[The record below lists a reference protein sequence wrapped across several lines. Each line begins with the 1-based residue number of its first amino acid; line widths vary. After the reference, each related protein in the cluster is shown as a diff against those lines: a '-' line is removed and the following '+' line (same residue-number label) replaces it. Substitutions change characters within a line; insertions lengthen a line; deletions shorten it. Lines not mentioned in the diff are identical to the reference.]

1 MVCCRLRVQA
11 IRSSWL
17 TTASLRM
24 FIPVPALLAAIIVAV
39 IGGLWGR
46 ARLNA
51 KIKQEK
57 EVSFGFAIGAIL
69 QSILVIDAVERVKY
83 IANRLTSYRPS
94 STAMEQLIRAGSLL
108 SSIRGSLDRNTEA
121 SATLIDVGG
130 EHLRHLG
137 VSAAAVAG
145 EPMARELAKLA
156 VFECEKS
163 PDSLPWDE
171 LCVALVDRDKLALV
185 GEDRLRRWMENQSPW
200 GVLLAEVRDHDALK
214 YNSQDMSKAQLLI
227 EREIL
232 KIYAGGKNELSS
244 KFTTDQRERFSD
256 AVDWLERKS

>member
-1 MVCCRLRVQA
+1 MGFRCALRCYMVCCRLRVQA

-94 STAMEQLIRAGSLL
+94 S
-108 SSIRGSLDRNTEA
+108 
-121 SATLIDVGG
+121 
-130 EHLRHLG
+130 
-137 VSAAAVAG
+137 
-145 EPMARELAKLA
+145 
-156 VFECEKS
+156 
-163 PDSLPWDE
+163 
-171 LCVALVDRDKLALV
+171 
-185 GEDRLRRWMENQSPW
+185 
-200 GVLLAEVRDHDALK
+200 
-214 YNSQDMSKAQLLI
+214 
-227 EREIL
+227 
-232 KIYAGGKNELSS
+232 
-244 KFTTDQRERFSD
+244 
-256 AVDWLERKS
+256 